1 MMIYIYTAKDPLEK
15 RLYEIINL
23 TGLASRI
30 HLMCRTNNVPEVLKT
45 AKVYA
50 LSSDFEGMPNALLE
64 AVCMLV
70 PVVSTDCPCGC
81 PKEICSNECGLL
93 SPVGNVE
100 SFANNLYKVSNSEQL
115 RKQLV
120 EKCIERRNAFSNDS
134 ILKKWDAFFDKVCGC

>member
-1 MMIYIYTAKDPLEK
+1 MYK
-15 RLYEIINL
+15 RRERMKILFHI
-23 TGLASRI
+23 
-30 HLMCRTNNVPEVLKT
+30 
-45 AKVYA
+45 
-50 LSSDFEGMPNALLE
+50 SSLFGGGAERVMPNALLE

-70 PVVSTDCPCGC
+70 PVVSTDCPCGG

-115 RKQLV
+115 REQLV
-120 EKCIERRNAFSNDS
+120 KKFIERRNAFSNDS